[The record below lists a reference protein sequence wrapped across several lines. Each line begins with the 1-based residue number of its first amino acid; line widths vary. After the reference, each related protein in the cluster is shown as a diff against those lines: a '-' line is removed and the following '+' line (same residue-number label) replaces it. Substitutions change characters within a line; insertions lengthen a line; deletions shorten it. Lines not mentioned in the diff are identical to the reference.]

1 LKKKASKV
9 VRWKAIASSMKERPI
24 FTRWTDEDKAN
35 LKLLLSD
42 DVDIA
47 ILSSGV
53 VSECNR

>member
-1 LKKKASKV
+1 M

-24 FTRWTDEDKAN
+24 FTRWTDEDEAN

>member
-24 FTRWTDEDKAN
+24 FTRWTDEDEAN

-42 DVDIA
+42 DIDIEDTV
-47 ILSSGV
+47 IGHSI
-53 VSECNR
+53 